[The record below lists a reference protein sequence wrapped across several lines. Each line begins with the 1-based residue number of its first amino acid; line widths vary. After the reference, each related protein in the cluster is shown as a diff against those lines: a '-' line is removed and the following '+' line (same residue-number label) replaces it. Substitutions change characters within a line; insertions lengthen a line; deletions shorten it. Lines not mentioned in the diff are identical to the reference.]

1 MHLESQHESAGFAR
15 QSLACTSSRV
25 RCSLCGVGFYV
36 PGAACCDPFRNHER
50 HAVAPAAKRARLS
63 TWMAQ
68 PACWLTGTTNGG
80 YIHND
85 GRRCGRTRYPGSV
98 TDRSS
103 PMCRGSTDHGEL
115 ENISQAEVQA
125 RCLADARCQGYWSRH
140 HRNKLAGRADHY
152 YRPVVSWVEGARF
165 TLGSWTGVRKE
176 CTGDR
181 SRAAAYFPPPP
192 WPALILSSSLQRFA
206 RAAAV
211 ANALGF
217 RSTYLAAAFP
227 PPGESQVCGIQY
239 RTLPAG

>member
-1 MHLESQHESAGFAR
+1 MWR
-15 QSLACTSSRV
+15 
-25 RCSLCGVGFYV
+25 
-36 PGAACCDPFRNHER
+36 
-50 HAVAPAAKRARLS
+50 RA
-63 TWMAQ
+63 WMAQ
-68 PACWLTGTTNGG
+68 PACWLTSTTNGG

-85 GRRCGRTRYPGSV
+85 GRRCGRTRYPGSI
-98 TDRSS
+98 TDTSS

-140 HRNKLAGRADHY
+140 HRHKLAGRADHY

-165 TLGSWTGVRKE
+165 TLGHWTGVRKE

-181 SRAAAYFPPPP
+181 SSAAAYFPPPP
-192 WPALILSSSLQRFA
+192 WPALIISSSLQRFA

-227 PPGESQVCGIQY
+227 PPGESQVRGIQY

>member
-1 MHLESQHESAGFAR
+1 
-15 QSLACTSSRV
+15 
-25 RCSLCGVGFYV
+25 
-36 PGAACCDPFRNHER
+36 
-50 HAVAPAAKRARLS
+50 
-63 TWMAQ
+63 MAN
-68 PACWLTGTTNGG
+68 PACWLTNTTNGG

-140 HRNKLAGRADHY
+140 HKHKQAGRADHY

-165 TLGSWTGVRKE
+165 TLGQWTGVRKE

-227 PPGESQVCGIQY
+227 PPGDSQVCGIQY